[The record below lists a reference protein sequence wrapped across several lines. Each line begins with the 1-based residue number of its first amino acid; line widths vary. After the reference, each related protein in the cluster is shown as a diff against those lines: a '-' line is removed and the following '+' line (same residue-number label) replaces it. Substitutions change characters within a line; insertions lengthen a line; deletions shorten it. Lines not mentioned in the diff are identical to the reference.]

1 MSKRAVILLPGEIK
15 AEVCAPILTADD
27 YIIAVDGGIE
37 QAIKLNIQPH
47 LWIGDFDSCLPIH
60 HDQFKHIPK
69 ETFSVDKDLLDSE
82 LAIQKAIEMNI
93 KTIIFI
99 GGTGGRVDHQLT
111 LLLFPLAYPALS
123 FQMLDGKQYLYSIK
137 DDCTLELDRN
147 FYNTVSITP
156 LTILSGVYFSGVKWT
171 LDNAK
176 LMPGSGWTMSN
187 QIVEETIH
195 FHSKTGVG
203 WIILSSV

>member
-15 AEVCAPILTADD
+15 AEVCASILTADD

-37 QAIKLNIQPH
+37 QAINLNIQPH
-47 LWIGDFDSCLPIH
+47 LWIGDFDSCLHTH
-60 HDQFKHIPK
+60 HDQFKHLPK

-111 LLLFPLAYPALS
+111 LLLLPLAYPTLS
-123 FQMLDGKQYLYSIK
+123 FQMLDGMQHLYSIC
-137 DDCTLELDRN
+137 DDFLFNLNPTPFLTL
-147 FYNTVSITP
+147 SITP
-156 LTILSGVYFSGVKWT
+156 LTVLPNVTLTGVKWP
-171 LDNAK
+171 LKNAK
-176 LMPGSGWTMSN
+176 LTPGSGWSMSN
-187 QIVEETIH
+187 QVTSQVVQLYSEL
-195 FHSKTGVG
+195 GMG